1 MSTPDASST
10 SPSYD
15 AELALAWQERQRLA
29 AQAIRR
35 ENTLL
40 RESLSVYD
48 GLVDPQEALHEQG
61 ELWDLVSGGS
71 EQPSPD
77 GFSPGQLRQ
86 IRKECRQLA
95 LTNEF
100 AINGHEN
107 RISYIVGTGH
117 RYQITPKRGV
127 SVSPAGLNAA
137 QQVLDEFLEVNRW
150 HQRQQEIVRRRDRD
164 GEALLR
170 LFVDGRGM
178 THVRFVEPWQ
188 VAAPA
193 AEAHQA
199 PWGIET
205 DPDDAERVRGFW
217 LVDESE
223 TEFVPATE
231 IQHRKANVD
240 ANAPRGIPLFYPVRR
255 NLLRAE
261 KLLRNM
267 AAVSDIQTA
276 IALIRRHQ
284 AGGRSALE
292 QLRGNLATA
301 TRPPVSGGGTAYFQK
316 FEPGTILD
324 VYGGTEYDFPAQG
337 LDATRYVYV
346 LQAILRAVASRLVMP
361 EFMLTSDASNANY
374 SSTLVAEG
382 PAVKMFE
389 RLQHDMIVDDVALLR
404 QALTS
409 AALAG
414 RLDRELL
421 DQIQIQAQPPQV
433 AVRDRLDDARTD
445 EILVRRGA
453 MSIRTMALR
462 HGLDPDQEQPGSA
475 STPVA

>member
-1 MSTPDASST
+1 MHP
-10 SPSYD
+10 SPSPSFN
-15 AELALAWQERQRLA
+15 AELETAWQERQQLIA
-29 AQAIRR
+29 ETVRR
-35 ENTLL
+35 ENNLL
-40 RESLSVYD
+40 RESLSNCE
-48 GLVDPQEALHEQG
+48 GLIDPQEPLHEQG
-61 ELWDLVSGGS
+61 ELWDPVSGGES
-71 EQPSPD
+71 GSGDTFTPA
-77 GFSPGQLRQ
+77 QLTQARQ
-86 IRKECRQLA
+86 ECRLLA

-117 RYQITPKRGV
+117 KYQVTARRGM
-127 SVSPAGLNAA
+127 SVSRDALATV
-137 QQVLDEFLEVNRW
+137 QQVLDDFLEVNRW

-170 LFVDGRGM
+170 LFVDGQGM

-188 VAAPA
+188 VGAPSDPA
-193 AEAHQA
+193 SQPSSGHRD
-199 PWGIET
+199 WGIET
-205 DPDDAERVRGFW
+205 DPDDVEQVLGFW
-217 LVDESE
+217 LVDGSERE
-223 TEFVPATE
+223 TEYVPAAE

-240 ANAPRGIPLFYPVRR
+240 ANSARGIPLFYPVRR

-301 TRPPVSGGGTAYFQK
+301 TRAAGGGTAYFQK

-324 VYGGTEYDFPAQG
+324 IYGGTEYDFPAQG
-337 LDATRYVYV
+337 LDATRYVHV

-404 QALTS
+404 RVLQT
-409 AALAG
+409 AAAAG
-414 RLDRELL
+414 RLESSLL
-421 DQIQIQAQPPQV
+421 DEIQIQAQPPQV
-433 AVRDRLDDARTD
+433 AVRDRLDEARTD

-453 MSIRTMALR
+453 MSKRTMALR
-462 HGLDPDQEQPGSA
+462 HGLDPDQELEQQQS
-475 STPVA
+475 